1 MKKVSFILLF
11 MVSFFLMSNLIHAQ
25 KKEDRIG
32 IGVSIGKEITFEEGT
47 FTLLDFPSF
56 YVTLIGFSYFRVEPE
71 IGYYRY
77 SSSDENLKSSH
88 EILSVGCGFFYA
100 IRKEKVDVYFG
111 MRLGVIQTS
120 SYFKSP
126 LDEWDRS
133 KIDFY
138 IGPAL
143 GGEYLFTKRFSLG
156 GEIQLNFIS
165 IGQWD
170 GDLSAENSESV
181 VRTKPLIFVR
191 WYF

>member
-1 MKKVSFILLF
+1 L
-11 MVSFFLMSNLIHAQ
+11 
-25 KKEDRIG
+25 G
-32 IGVSIGKEITFEEGT
+32 I
-47 FTLLDFPSF
+47 
-56 YVTLIGFSYFRVEPE
+56 
-71 IGYYRY
+71 
-77 SSSDENLKSSH
+77 
-88 EILSVGCGFFYA
+88 
-100 IRKEKVDVYFG
+100 
-111 MRLGVIQTS
+111 IQTS

-143 GGEYLFTKRFSLG
+143 GAEYLFTKRFSLG